1 MCLNVPLSVK
11 QIFHS
16 FTVLSFDPVAIQF
29 PSKENA
35 QQFTYLNKEDNKYES
50 SPQVSIPF
58 FISNRQYEIFNSQDL
73 IDNSPL

>member
-35 QQFTYLNKEDNKYES
+35 QQFTYLNKEDKYES
-50 SPQVSIPF
+50 SPQRS
-58 FISNRQYEIFNSQDL
+58 QYLFSL
-73 IDNSPL
+73 VTDNMRSLTPKI